1 MAIGPNTF
9 IVVGAL
15 ALGGLVLYLNL
26 WRAVLCVAPASL
38 IIDADAPADGMTV
51 PDELSGL
58 HKELLSLGFVPVG
71 SHIEK
76 PRLTFETVSYD
87 FANPAERAFA
97 TLYLSR
103 RGEPR
108 LYFLTQTEGG
118 AFAITADHRRP
129 STEKPGRYL
138 SGWLEERSL
147 GRLFKAHQRRA
158 ATLGTAAGRFD
169 QVGRLE
175 AAKSWFAGPGRGEVR
190 AQNLH
195 GLLWSVG
202 TLGMVGA
209 AIFGKS

>member
-1 MAIGPNTF
+1 MGIGPDTF
-9 IVVGAL
+9 ILVGAL
-15 ALGGLVLYLNL
+15 GLGGLVLYLNL

-38 IIDADAPADGMTV
+38 LIDAEAPADGMTV
-51 PDELSGL
+51 PGELTAL
-58 HKELLSLGFVPVG
+58 EKELLSLGFTPVG

-87 FANPAERAFA
+87 FAHAAERAFA

-108 LYFLTQTEGG
+108 LYFLTQVEGG

-129 STEKPGRYL
+129 STERPGRYL

-147 GRLFKAHQRRA
+147 SRLFKAHQRRA
-158 ATLGTAAGRFD
+158 ATLGAPVGRFD
-169 QVGRLE
+169 QAGRLE
-175 AAKSWFAGPGRGEVR
+175 AAKSWFAGPGKREVR

-209 AIFGKS
+209 AIFGKR